1 MAGIFCVGD
10 SGHGEKGGS
19 TSGIEFE
26 FVRVPMRS
34 RETLLRLHRFR
45 TEEKRRQV
53 ADIDGMIQD
62 FMRKYDDLDAQVKF
76 EEGRTGVSDPAHFS
90 YSMAAKAARNR
101 RDNLMKSIAEL
112 RDQLNDA
119 KSLLAEEEQELRRAE
134 MLVEKESGSLQA
146 VPQGATPVPT
156 LHVR

>member
-1 MAGIFCVGD
+1 
-10 SGHGEKGGS
+10 
-19 TSGIEFE
+19 
-26 FVRVPMRS
+26 MRS

-76 EEGRTGVSDPAHFS
+76 EESRNGVTDPAHFN
-90 YSMAAKAARNR
+90 YSLSAKAARGR
-101 RDNLMKSIAEL
+101 RDNLMRSIAEL

-119 KSLLAEEEQELRRAE
+119 QTALEAEEQELRRAE
-134 MLVEKESGSLQA
+134 MLVEKEGGSSAPMIPQA
-146 VPQGATPVPT
+146 LAAQY
-156 LHVR
+156 VR